1 MIERNPIDRAAL
13 IVNAKQVADKLR
25 PFESEHE
32 KRRTLHPDAVQ
43 ILRDSDLFK
52 VIQPQRIGG
61 FEAGISALH
70 AVGKE
75 LTCGCAA
82 SGWVYMVTAAHT
94 WMLGMYA
101 DSAQDELSASD
112 PDTILPG
119 SLASSGK
126 ADLVAGGFRINGRWQ
141 FGSGCDYGKWV
152 IVGATQ
158 SNSTREDPK
167 HVHALVPEGDF
178 EIDDTWHTLGLRGTG
193 SKDII
198 INDAFVPTHLAMAT
212 GTLFEGGSPHARS
225 HETFCYQ
232 LPVLATLTFFLTA
245 PTLAITHRIYD
256 EFVKLTAVRKD
267 RYDGSTKAKKQ
278 SVQIRVA
285 ESWAEIQSAELLVA
299 EITRIFDRASELG
312 EPFDVQTRVEV
323 KMRASYAV
331 TLCRRAADRLF
342 DAAGANSIYER
353 SPLLGLL
360 KNLNTMSHHAI
371 VDFDNNAAAL
381 GSNTLGLGPGTIL
394 F

>member
-1 MIERNPIDRAAL
+1 
-13 IVNAKQVADKLR
+13 
-25 PFESEHE
+25 
-32 KRRTLHPDAVQ
+32 
-43 ILRDSDLFK
+43 
-52 VIQPQRIGG
+52 
-61 FEAGISALH
+61 
-70 AVGKE
+70 
-75 LTCGCAA
+75 
-82 SGWVYMVTAAHT
+82 
-94 WMLGMYA
+94 
-101 DSAQDELSASD
+101 
-112 PDTILPG
+112 
-119 SLASSGK
+119 
-126 ADLVAGGFRINGRWQ
+126 
-141 FGSGCDYGKWV
+141 
-152 IVGATQ
+152 
-158 SNSTREDPK
+158 
-167 HVHALVPEGDF
+167 
-178 EIDDTWHTLGLRGTG
+178 
-193 SKDII
+193 
-198 INDAFVPTHLAMAT
+198 MAT

-256 EFVKLTAVRKD
+256 EFVKLTAVRKA

-299 EITRIFDRASELG
+299 EIARIFDRASELG